1 MANSSVA
8 TINPSDIITP
18 AGFAESVE
26 LIRQTYAKD
35 LNAEELSLFM
45 ADAHHRG
52 LSIVKRQIY
61 AAKYSGKM
69 TIMVGIDG
77 YRSQA
82 ESHPEYAGQD
92 GPYYC
97 GPDGQWSEIWLGG
110 SDKPPVAAKV
120 GIYRKGFAAPIYEI
134 ALWSEYNNTSNG
146 MWKKFP
152 TVMLAKCAEARAI
165 RKAFPAQLG
174 GTYIAEEMD
183 QARRDAI
190 ETSGSVR
197 PAQRESTPR
206 QATAT
211 VSNPERDEASKA
223 LWDQAHNRY
232 GWSKDTLDAVAVNET
247 GKHLTE
253 LNAQGLRELT
263 ITITTN
269 DPETLVAK
277 ATAIEAPQLAG
288 MQP

>member
-1 MANSSVA
+1 MANNAALA
-8 TINPSDIITP
+8 TFDPSAVIVP
-18 AGFAESVE
+18 AGFNESVD

-35 LNAEELSLFM
+35 LTPDELSLLM

-97 GPDGQWSEIWLGG
+97 GPDMQWSEIWLGG
-110 SDKPPVAAKV
+110 SDNPPVAAKV
-120 GIYRKGFAAPIYEI
+120 GIFRKGFAAPIYEI

-183 QARRDAI
+183 QARRDAV
-190 ETSGSVR
+190 ETTGSVR
-197 PAQRESTPR
+197 SAQPRPAV
-206 QATAT
+206 AT
-211 VSNPERDEASKA
+211 VSDPERGVARKT
-223 LWDQAHNRY
+223 LWDQAHGRY
-232 GWSKDTLDAVAVNET
+232 HWSLATLEAVALNET
-247 GKHLTE
+247 GKPLKDFSAE
-253 LNAQGLRELT
+253 DLRELT
-263 ITITTN
+263 ITITTK
-269 DPETLVAK
+269 DPDNLVAK
-277 ATAIEAPQLAG
+277 ATAIEAPTLAG
-288 MQP
+288 MEP

>member
-1 MANSSVA
+1 MANTSVA

-18 AGFAESVE
+18 AGFAESVD

-35 LNAEELSLFM
+35 LTADELSLFM

-82 ESHPEYAGQD
+82 EAHPEYAGQD

-97 GPDGQWSEIWLGG
+97 GLDGAWTDVWL
-110 SDKPPVAAKV
+110 KQEPPTAAKV
-120 GIYRKGFAAPIYEI
+120 GIYRKGFAAPIVEV
-134 ALWSEYNNTSNG
+134 ALWAEYNNTSNG

-183 QARRDAI
+183 QAKRDAI
-190 ETSGSVR
+190 ETTGSVR
-197 PAQRESTPR
+197 PAQPR
-206 QATAT
+206 QQRPAVAT
-211 VSNPERDEASKA
+211 VNDPARDEAKKA
-223 LWDQAHNRY
+223 LWDLAHKTY
-232 GWSKDTLDAVAVNET
+232 AWSQERLNDVA
-247 GKHLTE
+247 KHLMDKP
-253 LNAQGLRELT
+253 LDQMGADDLKDLT
-263 ITITTN
+263 IKLSTAT
-269 DPETLVAK
+269 DAQREELVAR
-277 ATAIEAPQLAG
+277 ATAIEA
-288 MQP
+288 QPLVGV